1 MTHPFEV
8 KGEVTLDATPDEVWG
23 AIATGP
29 GIDAWFMGRNEVEP
43 REGGTTRMTMGDF
56 TQEGTVTAW
65 DPGNRFA
72 LRGTEGP
79 DGSIH
84 AFEYLIE
91 GREGGSTVLRFV
103 HSGFMGDDWEAEY
116 EALQK
121 GWTMY
126 LDKLAEYFTH
136 FRGRRGTPISA
147 MVPPNEDEG
156 DVMQRLR
163 DGLGLEGTPS
173 AGDAVRLRP
182 ENLPPIDG
190 VVDYVKGDFLGVRTD
205 DAMYRFI
212 RGYAGGAVLGHHLF
226 AEGVDQKAT
235 EQAWQDWLTKLFA

>member
-8 KGEVTLDATPDEVWG
+8 RGEVTLDATPDEVWQ

-29 GIDAWFMGRNEVEP
+29 GIDTWLMGRNEVEP

-72 LRGTEGP
+72 SRGTEGP
-79 DGSIH
+79 DGSVH

-103 HSGFMGDDWEAEY
+103 HSGFMGNDWEAEY

-121 GWTMY
+121 GWGMY

-136 FRGRRGTPISA
+136 FRGRRATPISA
-147 MVPPNEDEG
+147 MVPPKEDEG

-163 DGLGLEGTPS
+163 DGLGLSGAPS
-173 AGDAVRLRP
+173 VGDTVRLTP
-182 ENLPPIDG
+182 EGFVPIDG
-190 VVDYVKGDFLGVRTD
+190 VVDYVAGDFLGVRTD

-212 RGYAGGAVLGHHLF
+212 RGYNGGAVLGHHLF
-226 AEGVDQKAT
+226 AEGVDQKAAQ
-235 EQAWQDWLTKLFA
+235 EAWQDWLTKLFA

>member
-8 KGEVTLDATPDEVWG
+8 KGEVTLDATPDEVWE

-29 GIDAWFMGRNEVEP
+29 GIDTWLMGRNEVEP

-72 LRGTEGP
+72 LRGAEGP

-121 GWTMY
+121 GWGMY

-136 FRGRRGTPISA
+136 FRGRRATPISA
-147 MVPPNEDEG
+147 MVPPKDDEG

-163 DGLGLEGTPS
+163 DGLGLTGRPS
-173 AGDAVRLRP
+173 VGDTVRLTP
-182 ENLPPIDG
+182 EGFAPIDG
-190 VVDYVKGDFLGVRTD
+190 VVDCIGGDFLGVRTD

-212 RGYAGGAVLGHHLF
+212 RGYAGGAVLGHHQF
-226 AEGVDQKAT
+226 AEGVDQQAT

>member
-8 KGEVTLDATPDEVWG
+8 TGEIALDATPDEVWE

-43 REGGTTRMTMGDF
+43 REGGTTSMTMGGF
-56 TQEGTVTAW
+56 TQNATVTAW
-65 DPGNRFA
+65 EPGNRFA
-72 LRGTEGP
+72 VRGEEGP
-79 DGSIH
+79 DGAVH

-121 GWTMY
+121 GWGMY
-126 LDKLAEYFTH
+126 LDKLAEYFTY
-136 FRGRRGTPISA
+136 FRGRTATPIWA
-147 MVPPNEDEG
+147 MVPPAEGEG
-156 DVMQRLR
+156 DVTQRMQAA
-163 DGLGLEGTPS
+163 LGLQGTPN
-173 AGDAVRLRP
+173 AGDHVHLTP
-182 ENLPPIDG
+182 ENLSPIDG

-212 RGYAGGAVLGHHLF
+212 RGYNGGAVLGHHLF
-226 AEGVDQKAT
+226 AEGVDRAAT
-235 EQAWQDWLTKLFA
+235 EQAWQDWLTKVFA

>member
-8 KGEVTLDATPDEVWG
+8 TGDVALDATPDEVWK

-29 GIDAWFMGRNEVEP
+29 GIDTWLMGRNEVEP
-43 REGGTTRMTMGDF
+43 REGGKTRMTMGDM

-72 LRGTEGP
+72 SRGAEGP

-91 GREGGSTVLRFV
+91 GREGGGTVLRFV

-121 GWTMY
+121 GWAMY
-126 LDKLAEYFTH
+126 LDKLGEYFTF
-136 FRGRRGTPISA
+136 FRGRKATPITA
-147 MVPPNEDEG
+147 MVPPKEDEG

-163 DGLGLEGTPS
+163 QGLGLSGTPA
-173 AGDAVRLRP
+173 AGDRVRLTR
-182 ENLPPIDG
+182 ENLPPIEG

-205 DAMYRFI
+205 DAIYRFI

-226 AEGVDQKAT
+226 AEGVDQQAT